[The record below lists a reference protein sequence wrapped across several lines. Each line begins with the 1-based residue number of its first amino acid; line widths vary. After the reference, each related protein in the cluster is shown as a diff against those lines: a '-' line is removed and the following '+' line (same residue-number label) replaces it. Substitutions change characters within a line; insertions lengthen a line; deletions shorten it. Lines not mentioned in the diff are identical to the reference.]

1 MIVGS
6 PAISVIVPAYGV
18 AHLLHEALGSL
29 QAQDF
34 GDWEAIVIDDGAP
47 DNVAAAFT
55 PFVDDARFRLMQTD
69 NRGIAMARNR
79 AIATARAPLI
89 AFLDGDDIY
98 QPDYL
103 STMTAAI
110 AADPAIGFVTCDAI
124 YFGTPDREGQPFSKF
139 SAQAGALTLDRVLSR
154 EFNVFIGCVLR
165 RAAFDEI
172 DGFDTS
178 LHSAED
184 LDLWIRLLETGWSG
198 ACVRR
203 PLCRYRR
210 RPGSLSWNKLS
221 LLTSAEQVYRNAA
234 NRLAGRPEVATAMRM
249 LNAVRREISWI
260 EGEELIRAGRAREG
274 IAVLTDA
281 GADQRSLRWRLAMPL
296 MRAIP
301 PLAPLLV
308 QLRLWL
314 PPLFPGAVE

>member
-1 MIVGS
+1 MIESS

-18 AHLLHEALGSL
+18 AHLLHEALQSL

-34 GDWEAIVIDDGAP
+34 ADWEAIVIDDGAP
-47 DNVAAAFT
+47 DDVAAAFA
-55 PFVDDARFRLMQTD
+55 PFASDSRFRLIQTD
-69 NRGIAMARNR
+69 NGGIAAARNR
-79 AIATARAPLI
+79 AIARARAPLI
-89 AFLDGDDIY
+89 AFLDGDDLY

-110 AADPAIGFVTCDAI
+110 AADPAIGFVTCDAV
-124 YFGTPDREGQPFSKF
+124 YFGTPAREGQPFSKY
-139 SAQAGALTLDRVLSR
+139 SAQSGPLTLDRVLSR
-154 EFNVFIGCVLR
+154 KFNVFIGCVLR
-165 RAAFDEI
+165 RVAFDQI
-172 DGFDTS
+172 GGFDTS
-178 LHSAED
+178 LQSAED
-184 LDLWIRLLETGWSG
+184 LDLWIRLLETGWTG

-210 RPGSLSWNKLS
+210 RPGSLSWSKLS

-234 NRLAGRPEVATAMRM
+234 ARLTSRPEGATATRM
-249 LNAVRREISWI
+249 LDAVRREISWI

-274 IAVLTDA
+274 IAVLTGA
-281 GADQRSLRWRLAMPL
+281 GADRRSLRWRLAMPL
-296 MRAIP
+296 MRIAP

-314 PPLFPGAVE
+314 PPLFPGAAE